1 MPKIADEHAID
12 IGYRLRKRRNEFGW
26 RQGYVAEKLD
36 VSTSHYSCIERGEKS
51 PSTNLMVRMMD
62 LYKLSADYILLGR
75 LDNETTNDIIEEI
88 NSLPDDKRR
97 EFYSVIRTLLKI
109 AK

>member
-1 MPKIADEHAID
+1 MPNVLSKQAVE
-12 IGYRLRKRRNEFGW
+12 IGKRLRKKRNELNIKQW
-26 RQGYVAEKLD
+26 EAAEALEITDGY
-36 VSTSHYSCIERGEKS
+36 YSAIERGIRGFS
-51 PSTNLMVRMMD
+51 SSLLLRIMQV
-62 LYKLSADYILLGR
+62 YKLSADYILLGR
-75 LDNETTNDIIEEI
+75 LDNETTNDIVEEI